1 MPEEQ
6 KVNQELFMRATIL
19 QQQSQEIEQ
28 NLQIIDNQ
36 ISEMDA
42 FSKNLSD
49 LSDSNEKE
57 ILASIGKGVYI
68 KANLENKDLFVDVG
82 AGTIVKQT
90 PGETREIIDS
100 QIPKLREARIQL
112 TAQLESFHAQFHELV
127 QEIEKEKSEK

>member
-82 AGTIVKQT
+82 AGTIVKKT